1 MKLFNLTL
9 IVITLFTLSSCTQ
22 LPASHTEDKSAN
34 YHSLKDAYQG
44 LFKLGVAI
52 NQNQATNKDQ
62 QGAAIAAQHF
72 SVLTPENDMKWE
84 SIEPNENQFTW
95 QGADA
100 LISFAARHN
109 QSVIGH
115 TLVWHSQTPDW
126 VFEVS
131 PGVPASRE
139 LLLQRMQAH
148 INALA
153 GRYKG
158 KIVGWDVVNEALNE
172 DGSLRDSKWRQ
183 IIGDD
188 FIEKAFEF
196 ASKAAP
202 NAELYYNDYNLFKP
216 EKRAGAVR
224 IAANLLKKGIRID
237 GIGEQ
242 AHYDLNPP
250 VQQLNDSIEAFAS
263 LGLKVMITELD
274 ISVLKF
280 PDESK
285 MGADVSL
292 NFALQES
299 FNPYSMGLPMD
310 VEKKLYDAY
319 ASVFEVLLKHH
330 KVIDRVT
337 FWGVTDADSWRNG
350 WPMKG
355 RTDYPLLIDR
365 NHQVKPFVSEL
376 LKAAQNFKSELA
388 Q

>member
-1 MKLFNLTL
+1 
-9 IVITLFTLSSCTQ
+9 
-22 LPASHTEDKSAN
+22 
-34 YHSLKDAYQG
+34 
-44 LFKLGVAI
+44 
-52 NQNQATNKDQ
+52 
-62 QGAAIAAQHF
+62 
-72 SVLTPENDMKWE
+72 
-84 SIEPNENQFTW
+84 
-95 QGADA
+95 
-100 LISFAARHN
+100 
-109 QSVIGH
+109 
-115 TLVWHSQTPDW
+115 
-126 VFEVS
+126 
-131 PGVPASRE
+131 
-139 LLLQRMQAH
+139 
-148 INALA
+148 
-153 GRYKG
+153 
-158 KIVGWDVVNEALNE
+158 VNEALNE

-310 VEKKLYDAY
+310 VEKKLHDAY

-330 KVIDRVT
+330 KVIYRVT
-337 FWGVTDADSWRNG
+337 FWGLTDADSWRNG

-376 LKAAQNFKSELA
+376 LKAAQSFKSELA